1 MIAGVEIDKGHVIL
15 TAPFYEWF
23 IIQKLEFAKIYLY
36 AKFGDSSF
44 SCSRDI
50 IGGPQN
56 LKWITGP
63 WPRHFKG
70 DLPFYCWDLT

>member
-15 TAPFYEWF
+15 TAPFYGWF
-23 IIQKLEFAKIYLY
+23 IIQKLGFAKIYLY

-50 IGGPQN
+50 IVG
-56 LKWITGP
+56 LKI
-63 WPRHFKG
+63 
-70 DLPFYCWDLT
+70 

>member
-15 TAPFYEWF
+15 TTPFYGWF
-23 IIQKLEFAKIYLY
+23 IIQKLGFDKIYLY

-50 IGGPQN
+50 IGG
-56 LKWITGP
+56 
-63 WPRHFKG
+63 FKI
-70 DLPFYCWDLT
+70 